1 MKNLIILILFFLF
14 HNIIYCQ
21 EILEHEREINNVE
34 NYYFNEIDFL
44 VTKKNIKMGG
54 TLITPKSY
62 YSKIVIIAAGS
73 GKDTRHSHYLLTEEL
88 LKKGIAVYRYDDRGV
103 GKSEGKFR
111 RNAYHNIA
119 DLRSAFKNIRQID
132 SLSKKKVGILGH
144 SKGAYAATIV
154 NYDKTL
160 NIDFLILIGSPTEWK
175 GEWRKHK
182 FKETRET
189 ISEEIIYKNIIIPT
203 LFIGGKNDTTSN
215 MLSSFDL
222 LTKLNNKAIDIK
234 ILDDLDHFLRIGN
247 DEWKQTKDYS
257 TLYEINRNA
266 SELIVNWIIDTEYNE
281 NDH

>member
-1 MKNLIILILFFLF
+1 MIL
-14 HNIIYCQ
+14 YQ
-21 EILEHEREINNVE
+21 
-34 NYYFNEIDFL
+34 
-44 VTKKNIKMGG
+44 
-54 TLITPKSY
+54 
-62 YSKIVIIAAGS
+62 
-73 GKDTRHSHYLLTEEL
+73 
-88 LKKGIAVYRYDDRGV
+88 
-103 GKSEGKFR
+103 
-111 RNAYHNIA
+111 
-119 DLRSAFKNIRQID
+119 
-132 SLSKKKVGILGH
+132 KKKVGILGH